1 VTVVPVRLDA
11 ALLRTLLP
19 ELVLREGMTLAA
31 RVVAREGQRGTL
43 SLAGRMLAAEL
54 PETLVAGQEVRLRVA
69 DLSAERIVLRLVD
82 PAVSPQAAPVD
93 VPLPRGARLTVR
105 PDPEGRGDGG
115 PGSRSV
121 TVRYESP
128 RLGRV
133 EIRLLLEPGALDA
146 LVHAGPGTPA
156 ELARAHA
163 GALGDALAGA
173 AGRPA
178 RVRVQERRDRVDV
191 HA

>member
-1 VTVVPVRLDA
+1 LVPVRLDA

-69 DLSAERIVLRLVD
+69 DLSPERIVLRLVD
-82 PAVSPQAAPVD
+82 PTASPPAAPID
-93 VPLPRGARLTVR
+93 VPLPRGARLSVTADSER
-105 PDPEGRGDGG
+105 REDGG
-115 PGSRSV
+115 EGSRSV

-128 RLGRV
+128 RLGPV
-133 EIRLLLEPGALDA
+133 EIRLALEPGALDA
-146 LVHAGPGTPA
+146 LVHAAPGMPA
-156 ELARAHA
+156 GLARAHA
-163 GALGDALAGA
+163 EALRGALAEA